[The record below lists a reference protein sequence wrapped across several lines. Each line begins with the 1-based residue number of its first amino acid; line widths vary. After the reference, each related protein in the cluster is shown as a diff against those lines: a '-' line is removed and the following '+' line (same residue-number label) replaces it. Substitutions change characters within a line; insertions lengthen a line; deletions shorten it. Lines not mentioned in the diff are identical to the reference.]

1 VTTQTQQTAAA
12 GTPERPPTSS
22 SRRRGPVLVASV
34 IVVLLVAI
42 GVTVLGSTRPVM
54 TERFDRADSR
64 WVDSEDFWGEEDQ
77 GRSRNA
83 DWFANDGALEV
94 RGGQAHTDDRQFRMY
109 TWRDDLQDASV
120 SFDLTWHGFSG
131 GDADWRGMAIWL
143 NRTACTP
150 VPECDA
156 VDDPEGNSG
165 YMLRFVAADGSMIV
179 NKKVSGDTREEFP
192 ARATDFVQGGT
203 YYWMDKV
210 AWEPEPG
217 RTYRLEG
224 SVSEG
229 ADGSRV
235 IEMRVDGELELRV
248 VDDGSTGGPPLTG
261 GRVGVRG
268 DYADMTIDD
277 LEIRR

>member
-1 VTTQTQQTAAA
+1 MTTQTEQAAA
-12 GTPERPPTSS
+12 DTPERPPTPSA
-22 SRRRGPVLVASV
+22 RRPRPVLVASV
-34 IVVLLVAI
+34 IVVLLAVGA
-42 GVTVLGSTRPVM
+42 TVLVSTRPVM
-54 TERFDRADSR
+54 TERFDRADGR

-94 RGGQAHTDDRQFRMY
+94 RGGQAQTEDRQFRMY
-109 TWRDDLQDASV
+109 TWRDDLQDPSV
-120 SFDLTWHGFSG
+120 TFDLTWHGFSG
-131 GDADWRGMAIWL
+131 GEADWRGMAIWL

-156 VDDPEGNSG
+156 VNDPEGNSG
-165 YMLRFVAADGSMIV
+165 YMLRFVAADGFMIV

-192 ARATDFVQGGT
+192 ERATDFVQGGT
-203 YYWMDKV
+203 YYWLDKV
-210 AWEPEPG
+210 AWEPEQG

-224 SVSEG
+224 SVSKG
-229 ADGSRV
+229 AGGSRV
-235 IEMRVDGELELRV
+235 IEMRVDGERLLRV
-248 VDDGSTGGPPLTG
+248 VDDGSIGGPPLTG

>member
-1 VTTQTQQTAAA
+1 MTTQTEQAAA
-12 GTPERPPTSS
+12 DTPERPPTPSA
-22 SRRRGPVLVASV
+22 RRPRPVLVTSV
-34 IVVLLVAI
+34 IVVLLAVGA
-42 GVTVLGSTRPVM
+42 TVLVSTRPVM
-54 TERFDRADSR
+54 TERFDRADGR

-94 RGGQAHTDDRQFRMY
+94 RGGQAQTEDRQFRMY
-109 TWRDDLQDASV
+109 TWRDDLQDPSV
-120 SFDLTWHGFSG
+120 TFDLTWHGFSG
-131 GDADWRGMAIWL
+131 GEADWRGMAIWL

-156 VDDPEGNSG
+156 VNDPEGNSG
-165 YMLRFVAADGSMIV
+165 YMLRFVAADGFMIV

-192 ARATDFVQGGT
+192 ERATDFVQGGT
-203 YYWMDKV
+203 YYWLDKV
-210 AWEPEPG
+210 AWEPEEG

-229 ADGSRV
+229 AGGSRV
-235 IEMRVDGELELRV
+235 IEMRVDGERLLRV
-248 VDDGSTGGPPLTG
+248 VDDGSIGGPPLTG